1 MKTIVEALQDLYVA
15 LGGEASDVAGGLSF
29 SAAQQSDKPFIAGI

>member
-15 LGGEASDVAGGLSF
+15 LGGEVSDVADLVLNP
-29 SAAQQSDKPFIAGI
+29 DIIAEKEVQL

>member
-15 LGGEASDVAGGLSF
+15 LGGEASDVADLVL
-29 SAAQQSDKPFIAGI
+29 QTI